1 MLRRLAGPASPVE
14 FAALRTLTDVIEPVK
29 DYTRERTAPA
39 EPTSATP
46 MNRVVDAVPLES
58 DAARRFGELVDQ
70 FVASACHDAAREARL
85 PAQLTPLR
93 DTDPILPPPRQRSFR
108 IK

>member
-1 MLRRLAGPASPVE
+1 MLQRLAGSASAEE

-39 EPTSATP
+39 EPTSGTP

-58 DAARRFGELVDQ
+58 DGGGILMIGSNGSSQLHATIRRGGRATRTTHDLARQ
-70 FVASACHDAAREARL
+70 
-85 PAQLTPLR
+85 
-93 DTDPILPPPRQRSFR
+93 
-108 IK
+108 